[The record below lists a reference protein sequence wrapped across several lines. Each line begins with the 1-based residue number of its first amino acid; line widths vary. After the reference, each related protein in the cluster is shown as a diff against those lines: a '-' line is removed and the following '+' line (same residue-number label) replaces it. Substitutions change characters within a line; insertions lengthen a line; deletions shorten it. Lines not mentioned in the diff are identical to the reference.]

1 MSLWEK
7 WWVANGRGSRR
18 PSTTSRSSVGV
29 ERVSTSPVVMVTFR
43 IHSRSRC
50 RVAGWPWTPTLAT
63 RPPRRA
69 CLLEAGVGLVDG
81 HDRHQVAGLD
91 VAVQHAD
98 LETGRENVGQEQHLL
113 VAEPVRQLVEA
124 VVREWDARQLGLG
137 AVDEVP
143 EDPAAAVLALPV
155 HSVPAVLAAPAS

>member
-1 MSLWEK
+1 
-7 WWVANGRGSRR
+7 
-18 PSTTSRSSVGV
+18 
-29 ERVSTSPVVMVTFR
+29 MVTFR

-81 HDRHQVAGLD
+81 HDRAGPVQAGGHHRRQPHRPCADDRHQVAGLD